1 MRLRITIALAALLVA
16 LQAAF
21 AATYTVDEI
30 PDVHRADRRDF
41 VADPDGIIGA
51 TDAAAI
57 SARLEALRRTTSVEA
72 MVVAVDNI
80 DPADPDAF
88 ATELFEHWGL
98 GKTDKDNGLL
108 ILIVRDLRK
117 ATIRPGYGLEG
128 VLPDITC
135 GRIIRGTMAPEF
147 REGLYGAGTLA
158 AVSLIC
164 NILQNP
170 EHSAEYLSTLP
181 DADDGAASDGAGDD
195 AFAIYLSLCVAMA
208 AVMLALLLLKLF
220 ALRGRSRYD
229 RYVALESW
237 RPIYLTLTFLGLGI
251 PAVASVPL
259 CILLG
264 RWRNYR
270 RDCPNCGTPMRKVD
284 EVHDNDYLTP
294 AQDLEERVGSVD
306 YDVWLCPRCGETDIL
321 AYVNRRSPMTECDNC
336 HARTAVLR
344 VDRIMRR
351 PTASA
356 SGRGV
361 REYECLN
368 CHHRQN
374 RYYDIAPS
382 ADAAVGALAA
392 AALLGSSRRSGGFG
406 GGFGGGSFGGGFG
419 GGSTGGGGATGGW

>member
-1 MRLRITIALAALLVA
+1 MKRALILAVLLLAVR
-16 LQAAF
+16 AAF
-21 AATYTVDEI
+21 AATYTVADV
-30 PDVHRADRRDF
+30 PDVHRADRNSF
-41 VADPDGIIGA
+41 VADPDGIIGPA
-51 TDAAAI
+51 DVAAI
-57 SARLEALRRTTSVEA
+57 DSRLAALRRATSVEA

-80 DPADPDAF
+80 EPADPDAF
-88 ATELFEHWGL
+88 ATDLFEHWGL
-98 GKTDKDNGLL
+98 GKADKDNGLL

-135 GRIIRGTMAPEF
+135 GRIIRDCMAPEF
-147 REGLYGAGTLA
+147 REGRYGAGTLA
-158 AVSLIC
+158 AVTLIC

-170 EHSAEYLSTLP
+170 EHAAEYLSTLP
-181 DADDGAASDGAGDD
+181 DADDAASSSSGDD
-195 AFAIYLSLCVAMA
+195 AFRIYLSLCVAMA
-208 AVMLALLLLKLF
+208 AVMLALLLLKIF
-220 ALRGRSRYD
+220 SLRSRSRYD
-229 RYVALESW
+229 KYVALEPW
-237 RPIYLTLTFLGLGI
+237 RPVYLALTFLGLGL

-264 RWRNYR
+264 HWRNYR
-270 RDCPNCGTPMRKVD
+270 RRCPNCGTAMRKVD

-306 YDVWLCPRCGETDIL
+306 YDVWLCPACGETDIM

-344 VDRIMRR
+344 VDRITRR
-351 PTASA
+351 PTASSA
-356 SGRGV
+356 GKGV

-368 CHHRQN
+368 CHHRMN
-374 RYYDIAPS
+374 RFYDIAPS
-382 ADAAVGALAA
+382 ADATAGALAA
-392 AALLGSSRRSGGFG
+392 AALLGSTRRSGGFG